1 MFKAQSEGAEAD
13 LTAPQKVRGP
23 PYEIDEPGPPAR
35 TQSAA
40 TYIGENKLAVEAE
53 TIRQVNSL
61 HILSELLLPR
71 GLCAANFLEIAGL
84 SRSRFRQ

>member
-13 LTAPQKVRGP
+13 LTALQKVRGP

-61 HILSELLLPR
+61 HIFSELLLP
-71 GLCAANFLEIAGL
+71 
-84 SRSRFRQ
+84 

>member
-40 TYIGENKLAVEAE
+40 TYIGENKLAIEAE

-61 HILSELLLPR
+61 HSFCFCLEVCVQQV
-71 GLCAANFLEIAGL
+71 GLFLAIAGL
-84 SRSRFRQ
+84 SRLRFRQ